1 MKFVLSLLWT
11 PHGPYCA
18 NLYSLRSTT
27 TSGLPSILD
36 LYPAKEKN
44 SRYTVL
50 SSISCIGRCRGHP
63 LSYRQWE
70 LRYRFGIPSEKRK
83 KYNNLNNLKS
93 TTIARETTYLALR
106 NIISVM
112 LESTIRRY
120 KIIRKEVYKRLG
132 KMSTMMAYADVA
144 QEMGLTEET
153 VRKIIRK
160 INKWDMVPTKK

>member
-1 MKFVLSLLWT
+1 M
-11 PHGPYCA
+11 
-18 NLYSLRSTT
+18 
-27 TSGLPSILD
+27 
-36 LYPAKEKN
+36 
-44 SRYTVL
+44 
-50 SSISCIGRCRGHP
+50 
-63 LSYRQWE
+63 SYRQWE
-70 LRYRFGIPSEKRK
+70 LRYGFGIPSEEREQ
-83 KYNNLNNLKS
+83 YNNLNNLKS

>member
-1 MKFVLSLLWT
+1 M
-11 PHGPYCA
+11 G
-18 NLYSLRSTT
+18 
-27 TSGLPSILD
+27 
-36 LYPAKEKN
+36 
-44 SRYTVL
+44 
-50 SSISCIGRCRGHP
+50 
-63 LSYRQWE
+63 YRQWE
-70 LRYRFGIPSEKRK
+70 LRYGFGIPSEERK
-83 KYNNLNNLKS
+83 KYNNRNNLKS

>member
-1 MKFVLSLLWT
+1 MDRIAPT
-11 PHGPYCA
+11 CTHQD
-18 NLYSLRSTT
+18 
-27 TSGLPSILD
+27 LP
-36 LYPAKEKN
+36 
-44 SRYTVL
+44 RRV
-50 SSISCIGRCRGHP
+50 G
-63 LSYRQWE
+63 YRQWK
-70 LRYRFGIPSEKRK
+70 LRYRFGIPSEERE

-106 NIISVM
+106 NN
-112 LESTIRRY
+112 

-132 KMSTMMAYADVA
+132 KMSTMMAYADVS

>member
-1 MKFVLSLLWT
+1 MDRIAPT
-11 PHGPYCA
+11 CTHQD
-18 NLYSLRSTT
+18 
-27 TSGLPSILD
+27 LP
-36 LYPAKEKN
+36 
-44 SRYTVL
+44 RRV
-50 SSISCIGRCRGHP
+50 G
-63 LSYRQWE
+63 YRQWKF
-70 LRYRFGIPSEKRK
+70 RYRFGIPSEERE

-144 QEMGLTEET
+144 QDMGLTEET

>member
-1 MKFVLSLLWT
+1 MKTTPLTPNEIRFILAVDATWTVLRQPILTKIYHDEWAIGNGSF
-11 PHGPYCA
+11 GIGSV
-18 NLYSLRSTT
+18 SLRRR
-27 TSGLPSILD
+27 
-36 LYPAKEKN
+36 E
-44 SRYTVL
+44 
-50 SSISCIGRCRGHP
+50 
-63 LSYRQWE
+63 Q
-70 LRYRFGIPSEKRK
+70 
-83 KYNNLNNLKS
+83 YNNLNNLKS

-106 NIISVM
+106 NN
-112 LESTIRRY
+112 